1 MIPAPPVITPGN
13 GGNEYVA
20 NPRIPMLVLGISSGK
35 ASTAGG
41 TILTFSAKNMDKLTE
56 VLVSGIKA
64 KIISASKTQVK
75 IQMPKHAVGPVTI
88 HFVSPNGTLDLV
100 DAVVY
105 VNGTVKASKVTIKNF
120 IQENATLSATAK
132 KSLRA
137 ALAANPSVTSVTCV
151 GYQSWSYDRPLD
163 AFTAIQRAKAACGY
177 LKSIKKSLVVKSSIA
192 RTTLEGP
199 ASRKLEVI
207 FK

>member
-1 MIPAPPVITPGN
+1 VINPGN

-20 NPRIPMLVLGISSGK
+20 NPRIPMLVLGISSSK

-41 TILTFSAKNMDKLTE
+41 TVLTFDAKNMEKLTE
-56 VLVSGIKA
+56 VLVNGVKA

-75 IQMPKHAVGPVTI
+75 IQMPKHVLGPVTI
-88 HFVSPNGTLDLV
+88 HFASPNGTLDLV
-100 DAVVY
+100 DAVTY
-105 VNGTVKASKVTIKNF
+105 VNGVVKANQVTIKNF
-120 IQENATLSATAK
+120 VQESANLSAAAK
-132 KSLRA
+132 KSLRSV
-137 ALAANPSVTSVTCV
+137 LEANPGATSVTCV
-151 GYQSWSYDRPLD
+151 GYQSWSYDRPVD
-163 AFTAIQRAKAACGY
+163 AATALQRAKVACGY
-177 LKSIKKSLVVKSSIA
+177 LKSLKKSLVVKSSIA